1 MNLADRPEMVRDI
14 VERLKII
21 RTSLGKNDP
30 RSTQEGFAQSV
41 HFHRNTV
48 GRYERGIG
56 VPDIEFCANVCTIY
70 GVSPI
75 WLYLGFGDMQATA
88 SIDKAEK
95 AIFLDSERQKN
106 QGYCSGCAAL
116 ERALDKERLERQAL
130 ATENKDLN
138 FMVGKLEAQVEAME
152 KREER
157 PEADNEAKSA

>member
-95 AIFLDSERQKN
+95 AIFLDWKGRKIR
-106 QGYCSGCAAL
+106 AIAL
-116 ERALDKERLERQAL
+116 GALR
-130 ATENKDLN
+130 
-138 FMVGKLEAQVEAME
+138 
-152 KREER
+152 
-157 PEADNEAKSA
+157 

>member
-1 MNLADRPEMVRDI
+1 
-14 VERLKII
+14 
-21 RTSLGKNDP
+21 
-30 RSTQEGFAQSV
+30 
-41 HFHRNTV
+41 
-48 GRYERGIG
+48 
-56 VPDIEFCANVCTIY
+56 
-70 GVSPI
+70 
-75 WLYLGFGDMQATA
+75 MQATA

-95 AIFLDSERQKN
+95 VIFLDSERQKN

-157 PEADNEAKSA
+157 PEADNEAKSAWPSTLIEEGQNFGLQHRQDDLNKTPWRAKMPPARVASILISHAEEA